1 MKIVKLKDYR
11 KRPPDPRV
19 EMRLALMELLREA
32 RAGKSEEQDNSW
44 PMRSARFI
52 GASASRIHRII
63 VSLPFRILFIAGLA
77 YLALHLAGIS
87 VEIIRNGDVI
97 LSVR

>member
-11 KRPPDPRV
+11 KRPPDSLE

-32 RAGKSEEQDNSW
+32 QTGKKQEQDSSW

-63 VSLPFRILFIAGLA
+63 VSLPFKILFTAGLA

-97 LSVR
+97 LRVR